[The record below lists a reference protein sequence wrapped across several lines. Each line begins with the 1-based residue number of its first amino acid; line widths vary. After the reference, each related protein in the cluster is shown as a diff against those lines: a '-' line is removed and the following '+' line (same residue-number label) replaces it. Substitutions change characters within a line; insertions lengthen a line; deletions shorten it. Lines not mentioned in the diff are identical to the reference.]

1 MKGTTR
7 SRVTT
12 DASWRVAKTTRRS
25 KQRERPAPRGARD
38 HGLRFSELKFT
49 AILFFALFL
58 SGCLTVPSAAE
69 RLTTADRIA
78 QESGFHRSCVRTT
91 PFLLTAYSRIQNP
104 GQPLHIYIE
113 GDGYAWVTRNRV
125 SGDPTP
131 RRPLALELAALDP
144 APNVVYLARP
154 CQYTSSEM
162 NSACEDEAYWTDKRF
177 SEEVVGSMNQ
187 AIDKF
192 VKEAQ
197 SPGVHLIGYS
207 GGGAVAALIAARR
220 QDVKSMRTVAG
231 NLDPKGL
238 EEYHEVSPPDDAS
251 LDPMEVAGK
260 LSSIPQYHFVG
271 TEDPIVPAF
280 IAEHFAGKSKKSVCV
295 RVVPVPG
302 ADHVNGWAEAWPRL
316 LALPLDCSE
325 TKPASAKRS

>member
-1 MKGTTR
+1 MTG
-7 SRVTT
+7 
-12 DASWRVAKTTRRS
+12 TRR
-25 KQRERPAPRGARD
+25 GV
-38 HGLRFSELKFT
+38 KFRIYPVSPVST
-49 AILFFALFL
+49 IAILALCL
-58 SGCLTVPSAAE
+58 SLSSCLTVPSASE
-69 RLTTADRIA
+69 RLTAADTIA
-78 QESGFHRSCVRTT
+78 QDAGLHRSRVRTA

-144 APNVVYLARP
+144 APNVIYLARP

-162 NSACEDEAYWTDKRF
+162 NSVCEDEAYWTDKRF
-177 SEEVVGSMNQ
+177 SEEVIGSMNQ

-207 GGGAVAALIAARR
+207 GGGAVATFIAARR
-220 QDVKSMRTVAG
+220 QDVKSLRTVAG

-238 EEYHEVSPPDDAS
+238 DEYHEVSPPDDAS

-260 LSSIPQYHFVG
+260 LSSVPQYHFVG

-280 IAEHFAGKSKKSVCV
+280 IAENFSKRSGKSACV
-295 RVVPVPG
+295 HIVPVQG
-302 ADHVNGWAEAWPRL
+302 ADHVNGWTEAWPRL
-316 LALPLDCSE
+316 LALPLDCS
-325 TKPASAKRS
+325 AAD